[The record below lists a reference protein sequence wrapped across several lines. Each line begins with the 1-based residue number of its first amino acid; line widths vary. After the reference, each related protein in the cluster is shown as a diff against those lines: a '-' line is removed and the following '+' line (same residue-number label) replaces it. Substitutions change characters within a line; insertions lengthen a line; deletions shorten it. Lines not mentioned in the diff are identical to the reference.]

1 MYPNPRRND
10 FTVLGATGSGAGT
23 EAAAGENTSAT
34 VGCQKSLN
42 YQLSLKSNGDESMI
56 AIAGRFSPHP
66 NEIYLAQSGK
76 LTIPLAKFDDTLVN
90 GSLPPP
96 SPAPHSD
103 CLPTSLSQNQN
114 QSNFHSKIGICNS
127 NAANQLQQ
135 LNLNN
140 FQHHAHSQCHPLSS
154 SNSSSS
160 LCTNNSVLSMQ
171 PDNSASTHYKQIDKY
186 SIQQHSSA
194 TRAMSPNTK
203 YRYRDSSQKLK
214 LMEAIN
220 LATVA
225 TATSS
230 AQIQIPTSASASA
243 SNSASGTAS
252 SMGRYFITP
261 KQVMK
266 CDSYGAYLGPTVH
279 TPVKRYVPTPPP
291 VSDVYSDL
299 PVTSPLLQSQYVNIP
314 YSYRTKCCHNDH
326 QQSETSQLQSNYSKS
341 EQTYNMTSTSTTSTS
356 CPCSSSS
363 SISSFPTPLAA
374 ASVCSP
380 NVGSNTNGVG
390 TCSKFRS
397 SAIDSRSIICSNSDE
412 SEALITLHS
421 TMAQSESQRQ
431 NLTQIQAPSQVQ
443 GEDTGGTCLH
453 CNTTRRTTGV
463 HQTTQTTGP
472 ISPVPVGLPMS
483 SDLGKLK
490 LHDQE
495 ILLAAQGNIIALD
508 ANSSEIYSMSQQQQL
523 KINETFHRQT
533 QHPQEIYQAAQL
545 SNSHNLQQLQN
556 LQRQPVSM
564 QHKQQQQQQQQQRQL
579 QQQQQQQHQQQQQQ
593 QQQQLQQLIHRH
605 SCKKRIIIHLRREIS
620 RFFGVEAS
628 TEATDFAIWYGRHRR
643 LAIRRFGPL
652 NELEFN
658 VDNGRDGTII
668 EANGNSNSTNNYYA
682 TDRPDILP
690 AQDSQ
695 HANVSVGTSRWRKCY
710 ARNDFNSN
718 EFVERKASVAHMLM
732 TGVSYLI
739 NVFQLRSANFGHAI
753 NINQRRHRQWSRSF
767 APIHVHGRELDMDAV
782 GDCNISIAD
791 SLAALIDD
799 EVFFDYPCDI
809 SKSLVNEENSEQA
822 NKHNGVIVGDSVET
836 NVGVYMAE
844 RHHNGWRISAL
855 NGNGNG
861 PDLPLMPDHMPL
873 GASNNSSNPVP
884 SLLRANLPS
893 NLTSTSAMSRG
904 NRITPKLLDGVLEN
918 SRRPQRQHIK
928 YLAINDLDDRC
939 DHRPFFTYWINTV
952 QIAVLLLSIV
962 CYGIAPIGFGNDQK
976 TGQVLVTSLSL
987 QTVQHIEQRNLW
999 IGPRNNDLV
1008 HMGAKFAA
1016 CMRRDVKVM
1025 EVVTKTRR
1033 QERETAC
1040 CIRNDDSGCVQ
1051 SSQADCSIRGLYPT
1065 KSISTWKKWSP
1076 GESGPGGRISG
1087 SVCGLDPKFCDAPA
1101 SIAPYE
1107 WPDDITKWPICRKT
1121 NSFSQRYRYK
1131 DHTAEHMVC
1140 EVIGHPCCTGVY
1152 GECRITTREY
1162 CDFVNGYFH
1171 EEASLCSQISC
1182 LNNVCGMFPFIAVE
1196 IPDQIYRLLTS
1207 LCMHAGILHLAIT
1220 LIFQYLFL
1228 ADLERLI
1235 GTLRTTVVYIMSGLA
1250 GNLTSA
1256 VLVPHRPEVG
1266 PSASLCGVVSSLVAL
1281 LLWMHWKH
1289 VKKPYMSL
1297 FKMLLLTTVLFG
1309 IGTLPYQLN
1318 FAGLLAGF
1326 GCGTFLTIAL
1336 VPFASFTKYRRRKKI
1351 NLIWTCLLFHFFM
1364 YMTLATTFY
1373 IYPSEFNTFSFV
1385 DDIFGS
1391 NNGNKYIVPTNSNIG
1406 QHHGEHIY
1414 AETKARRQKDFDL
1427 WQEGLYPR
1435 SFRYSSNYSDRIY
1448 NKIQSNLLSETNLL
1462 SHKTQDS
1469 LVPSSTRKKSI
1480 SRSIKEAL
1488 DLNTNTK
1495 HVENINDKNLK
1506 GL

>member
-1 MYPNPRRND
+1 MHLNPRRND
-10 FTVLGATGSGAGT
+10 FTGLGATGAGAGMG
-23 EAAAGENTSAT
+23 AAAGENTSAA
-34 VGCQKSLN
+34 VGRRKSLN
-42 YQLSLKSNGDESMI
+42 YQGQLSLKSNGDESTM

-76 LTIPLAKFDDTLVN
+76 LTIPVNKFDDTLIN

-103 CLPTSLSQNQN
+103 CLPTSQSKNQN
-114 QSNFHSKIGICNS
+114 QSNFNSKIGICN
-127 NAANQLQQ
+127 NKAANQLQQ
-135 LNLNN
+135 LNLDH

-171 PDNSASTHYKQIDKY
+171 PDSSASTHYKQIDKY
-186 SIQQHSSA
+186 GVQQHSTA
-194 TRAMSPNTK
+194 THPMSPNTK

-214 LMEAIN
+214 LMEVIN
-220 LATVA
+220 LTTVA
-225 TATSS
+225 TTTSS
-230 AQIQIPTSASASA
+230 AEIQTPTTASVSAL
-243 SNSASGTAS
+243 NSASGTAS
-252 SMGRYFITP
+252 SIGRYFITP
-261 KQVMK
+261 KQVMQ
-266 CDSYGAYLGPTVH
+266 CDSYGGYLGPTVH
-279 TPVKRYVPTPPP
+279 TPVKRYVPTPPT
-291 VSDVYSDL
+291 VSDIYPDL

-314 YSYRTKCCHNDH
+314 YSYRAKCCPNDH
-326 QQSETSQLQSNYSKS
+326 QQSETGQPQSSYSKS
-341 EQTYNMTSTSTTSTS
+341 AQTYNMVSTSTSSTS

-363 SISSFPTPLAA
+363 LISSFPTPLSAVN
-374 ASVCSP
+374 VCSP
-380 NVGSNTNGVG
+380 NVGPNSKNVG
-390 TCSKFRS
+390 MCSKFRS
-397 SAIDSRSIICSNSDE
+397 NATDSRPIICSNSDG
-412 SEALITLHS
+412 SEAVITIHS
-421 TMAQSESQRQ
+421 AMTQSESERQ
-431 NLTQIQAPSQVQ
+431 GLTQIQSEGTSA
-443 GEDTGGTCLH
+443 TCLH

-472 ISPVPVGLPMS
+472 ISPVPVGLPMA

-490 LHDQE
+490 QHDQE
-495 ILLAAQGNIIALD
+495 ILLAAQENIIAVD
-508 ANSSEIYSMSQQQQL
+508 GNSSEIYSMSQQQQL
-523 KINETFHRQT
+523 KINENFHRQN
-533 QHPQEIYQAAQL
+533 QHPQEIYQAAQIP
-545 SNSHNLQQLQN
+545 SSHHLQQLQN
-556 LQRQPVSM
+556 LQQQPVPVQ
-564 QHKQQQQQQQQQRQL
+564 QHQQQQHQQQQHQQQQHQQQQQHHH
-579 QQQQQQQHQQQQQQ
+579 QQQQQQHQQQQVQH
-593 QQQQLQQLIHRH
+593 LIHRH

-652 NELEFN
+652 NSNNEQEFN

-668 EANGNSNSTNNYYA
+668 EPNGNSNGNNYYT

-695 HANVSVGTSRWRKCY
+695 HADVSVGTSKWRKCY

-739 NVFQLRSANFGHAI
+739 NVLQMRSANFGHGF
-753 NINQRRHRQWSRSF
+753 NINQRRNRQWSRSF
-767 APIHVHGRELDMDAV
+767 APNHVHVRELEMDAV
-782 GDCNISIAD
+782 EDRNISIAD
-791 SLAALIDD
+791 SLTALIDD
-799 EVFFDYPCDI
+799 EIFFDHPCDT
-809 SKSLVNEENSEQA
+809 SKSSVNEENIEQA
-822 NKHNGVIVGDSVET
+822 NKQNGIAVGAGVEAS
-836 NVGVYMAE
+836 VGVYMAE
-844 RHHNGWRISAL
+844 RHHNGWRTSAL

-861 PDLPLMPDHMPL
+861 TDLHLIPDHMPL
-873 GASNNSSNPVP
+873 GANNNSNNPVP
-884 SLLRANLPS
+884 SVLRANLPS
-893 NLTSTSAMSRG
+893 NLTSTSAMNRG
-904 NRITPKLLDGVLEN
+904 NRITPQLLDGVLEN

-928 YLAINDLDDRC
+928 YMSINDLDDRC

-952 QIAVLLLSIV
+952 QIAVLFLSIV

-1016 CMRRDVKVM
+1016 CMRRDFKVM

-1171 EEASLCSQISC
+1171 EEASLCSQV
-1182 LNNVCGMFPFIAVE
+1182 NMR
-1196 IPDQIYRLLTS
+1196 Y
-1207 LCMHAGILHLAIT
+1207 T
-1220 LIFQYLFL
+1220 L
-1228 ADLERLI
+1228 
-1235 GTLRTTVVYIMSGLA
+1235 
-1250 GNLTSA
+1250 
-1256 VLVPHRPEVG
+1256 
-1266 PSASLCGVVSSLVAL
+1266 
-1281 LLWMHWKH
+1281 
-1289 VKKPYMSL
+1289 
-1297 FKMLLLTTVLFG
+1297 
-1309 IGTLPYQLN
+1309 
-1318 FAGLLAGF
+1318 
-1326 GCGTFLTIAL
+1326 
-1336 VPFASFTKYRRRKKI
+1336 
-1351 NLIWTCLLFHFFM
+1351 
-1364 YMTLATTFY
+1364 
-1373 IYPSEFNTFSFV
+1373 
-1385 DDIFGS
+1385 
-1391 NNGNKYIVPTNSNIG
+1391 
-1406 QHHGEHIY
+1406 
-1414 AETKARRQKDFDL
+1414 
-1427 WQEGLYPR
+1427 
-1435 SFRYSSNYSDRIY
+1435 
-1448 NKIQSNLLSETNLL
+1448 
-1462 SHKTQDS
+1462 
-1469 LVPSSTRKKSI
+1469 
-1480 SRSIKEAL
+1480 
-1488 DLNTNTK
+1488 
-1495 HVENINDKNLK
+1495 
-1506 GL
+1506 